1 MSSILKESLPDV
13 RGVFHQRGRPPESW
27 EFPLGATLPAA
38 SPASAALRA
47 QLLQQL
53 FRAVSHLHLGPKVLG
68 DPDLVGREPAAWR
81 QGEPAGGRRNGS
93 IWILIDIT
101 GGVTR
106 STAVGGFSVEDQWK
120 IPQRTSSRYLVWCT
134 STINRTLHNIL
145 RHMTRYPTLH
155 GVCYDQAEDEWM
167 TYRTNQ
173 LPRC

>member
-120 IPQRTSSRYLVWCT
+120 IP
-134 STINRTLHNIL
+134 STDVEQIFGVVYLHNKS
-145 RHMTRYPTLH
+145 YPAQYLAAH
-155 GVCYDQAEDEWM
+155 DQISHSSWG
-167 TYRTNQ
+167 
-173 LPRC
+173 LL